1 MVGANVAGYE
11 YYADLVSVT
20 VTYGTIK
27 QISDGCGF
35 PAGTVTASPPLDT
48 CAGAKAKWDGLFS
61 TPCPMEKYTRSDG
74 TNDTHHTPASCGSSA
89 ECKDYISSFDDNAL
103 QSIQTGFQACAN
115 VTGYEHYAEPHV
127 VGSVSYGTIKQIS
140 DGCGFG
146 AGTVTASPPG
156 LDTCAGAVSILG
168 VVDGTVCRKDGD
180 SYTSASCG
188 NSTECKEL
196 ISSIDDNAITKIDLG
211 FEACANVTGYETYAV
226 YAGYLDYARLLS
238 ISNGCGFP
246 AGTVTASVPV

>member
-1 MVGANVAGYE
+1 M
-11 YYADLVSVT
+11 
-20 VTYGTIK
+20 
-27 QISDGCGF
+27 
-35 PAGTVTASPPLDT
+35 
-48 CAGAKAKWDGLFS
+48 
-61 TPCPMEKYTRSDG
+61 
-74 TNDTHHTPASCGSSA
+74 A
-89 ECKDYISSFDDNAL
+89 E
-103 QSIQTGFQACAN
+103 IQTGYQACAN
-115 VTGYEHYAEPHV
+115 VTGYETYASLASTVNYAEIL
-127 VGSVSYGTIKQIS
+127 SIS
-140 DGCGFG
+140 NGCGFP
-146 AGTVTASPPG
+146 AGTVRASPPG

-180 SYTSASCG
+180 SYTFTSCG

-196 ISSIDDNAITKIDLG
+196 ISSIDDNAITKIDIG